1 MILSFEGKSPLVA
14 KGVFVAPNA
23 TLIGDVEV
31 GAGSSVWY
39 QTVIRGDVFPIRI
52 GCNVNIQDLTMIHVT
67 TGMHATN
74 IGDNVT
80 IGHGA
85 ILHGC
90 TLHDGAFVGMGAVVM
105 DQAVLGEECMVGA
118 RSLVTVGT
126 VIPPR
131 TLAIGSPAR
140 VVRDLK
146 EHEIAMVRASAP
158 HYRNLAE
165 RHIRALDAQA

>member
-1 MILSFEGKSPLVA
+1 MILSFEGKTPQVA
-14 KGVFVAPNA
+14 EGVFVAPNA
-23 TLIGDVEV
+23 TLVGDVEV

-90 TLHDGAFVGMGAVVM
+90 TLHDGAFVGITMRQG
-105 DQAVLGEECMVGA
+105 
-118 RSLVTVGT
+118 
-126 VIPPR
+126 
-131 TLAIGSPAR
+131 
-140 VVRDLK
+140 
-146 EHEIAMVRASAP
+146 
-158 HYRNLAE
+158 
-165 RHIRALDAQA
+165 

>member
-1 MILSFEGKSPLVA
+1 VILSFEGKTPRVA
-14 KGVFVAPNA
+14 DGVFVAPNA

-31 GAGSSVWY
+31 GEGSSVWY
-39 QTVIRGDVFPIRI
+39 QAVIRGDVFPIRI
-52 GCNVNIQDLTMIHVT
+52 GRNVNIQDLTMIHVT
-67 TGMHATN
+67 TGMHATH

-80 IGHGA
+80 VGHGA

-105 DQAVLGEECMVGA
+105 DQAVLGEECIVGA

-131 TLAIGSPAR
+131 TLAIGSPAKVIR
-140 VVRDLK
+140 ELK
-146 EHEIAMVRASAP
+146 DHELAMVRASAP
-158 HYRNLAE
+158 HYKNLAE
-165 RHIRALDAQA
+165 RHIKALNTPT